1 MKISYAISC
10 VLLLSACS
18 NVPDVSGWQAEL
30 LPIAGERAEVPV
42 YEVEFLPVVPTVPG
56 TVIVGRFI
64 LRPQTT
70 LRYDDEAY
78 VMAVKQMAAEM
89 GGNTIIYTGGDSR
102 EVLVA
107 YVPLEEVN
115 IHGGDEFLLE
125 AGVLAE
131 EL

>member
-1 MKISYAISC
+1 M
-10 VLLLSACS
+10 
-18 NVPDVSGWQAEL
+18 
-30 LPIAGERAEVPV
+30 